1 MSWWELR
8 RLLITIAALDLA
20 AGVVCAA
27 ACVVF
32 SELNRE
38 TMGTALFAAAFAMA
52 IGAVGFG
59 GVRLPMASSASVSG
73 SLYENQRLIEMEA
86 EMGVAPPPSL
96 LHEISRQGGTSWPL
110 VFGFTA
116 VTLLAASAVVIGAVG

>member
-8 RLLITIAALDLA
+8 RLLITVAALDLA
-20 AGVVCAA
+20 AGVVCAT

-38 TMGTALFAAAFAMA
+38 TMGTALFAAAFAMVIA
-52 IGAVGFG
+52 AVGGG
-59 GVRLPMASSASVSG
+59 GVRLPTASSASVSS
-73 SLYENQRLIEMEA
+73 SLYENQLRVELEMETT
-86 EMGVAPPPSL
+86 GAPPPSL